1 MGVLRG
7 KYAGDEI
14 SLYIIGVTSLEFK
27 HHSQPEIDEYFV
39 SVLQSYPDLT
49 RLNSIG
55 QTVEG
60 IL

>member
-1 MGVLRG
+1 MATG
-7 KYAGDEI
+7 AGLI
-14 SLYIIGVTSLEFK
+14 AVTLCYIIGVTSLEFK
-27 HHSQPEIDEYFV
+27 HHSQPEIDDYFD

-49 RLNSIG
+49 RLYSIG